1 LIRAI
6 ESFGLHAFQASPR
19 VDQARLIYDCSSQ
32 KNPDNGSIGAI
43 WRYEQ
48 VRERIEK
55 AEELH
60 FVKKGIPDEHTCG
73 AIDER
78 EARMLMHIIMAEIR
92 KSDAPVWVNEELQKK
107 FECNR
112 CWDSQKNF
120 PAAYFQ

>member
-1 LIRAI
+1 LQQPKK
-6 ESFGLHAFQASPR
+6 S
-19 VDQARLIYDCSSQ
+19 C
-32 KNPDNGSIGAI
+32 NGSIGAT

-48 VRERIEK
+48 VRERIRK

-60 FVKKGIPDEHTCG
+60 FVKKDIPDEHTCG

-112 CWDSQKNF
+112 CWDSQKNLS
-120 PAAYFQ
+120 AAYFR